1 MTIRVRSGLMAT
13 LLCVTSMV
21 TISAFGQAS
30 APDAPDAPA
39 PQSGASAQPPAQAPA
54 GQPGQ
59 AAGQAG
65 QPAGQAGQ
73 PAAPAQ
79 LQPMPPPDPANFT
92 AATPTKET
100 VEAFLRASWGYDEN
114 RIFQVQAIQT
124 TQVQG
129 ISRVTV
135 LVEEKGTQQAQ
146 PSVLAFLTLPDGK
159 HLIAND
165 EVLPFGAH
173 PFDNY
178 RESLMR
184 DAKGP
189 SRGPANA
196 PLQLVEFADFE
207 CPHCKEAQPIIERLL
222 KDYPQA
228 HYVSQAY
235 PLRSVHSEA
244 EKAAENGVCVAKIG
258 GNDAFFKYSDAV
270 YANQAQ
276 LTPDGSAQALASAVT
291 ASGVDAA
298 KVKACVAEPSTKA
311 AVDASLQAGQEV
323 GVNQTPTLF
332 VNGRMLP
339 LGGFPYDQLK
349 KIIDYDMKQGAGK

>member
-1 MTIRVRSGLMAT
+1 MTMRLRSHLIAGL
-13 LLCVTSMV
+13 LSVTFLV
-21 TISAFGQAS
+21 TIPAFSQAN
-30 APDAPDAPA
+30 PPDAPA
-39 PQSGASAQPPAQAPA
+39 AQSGAPPQSPS
-54 GQPGQ
+54 PS
-59 AAGQAG
+59 
-65 QPAGQAGQ
+65 
-73 PAAPAQ
+73 AAPAQ

-92 AATPTKET
+92 AASPAKET
-100 VEAFLRASWGYDEN
+100 VAAFLRASWGYDEN
-114 RIFQVQAIQT
+114 RISQVQAIQP

-135 LVEEKGTQQAQ
+135 LVEEKGSQQTQ
-146 PSVLAFLTLPDGK
+146 PSVLSFLTLPDGK

-165 EVLPFGAH
+165 EILPFGVR

-178 RESLMR
+178 REILER

-189 SRGPANA
+189 SRGQANA
-196 PLQLVEFADFE
+196 PLQLVEFSDFQ
-207 CPHCKEAQPIIERLL
+207 CPHCKEAQPTVEQLL

-228 HYVSQAY
+228 HFVSQVF
-235 PLRSVHSEA
+235 PLRNVHSEA

-258 GNDAFFKYSDAV
+258 GNDAFFKYTDAV

-276 LTPDGSAQALASAVT
+276 LTPEGSAGALASAVK
-291 ASGVDAA
+291 AAGVDQA
-298 KVKACVAEPSTKA
+298 KVTACVADPSTKA
-311 AVDASLQAGQEV
+311 TVDASLKVGDEV

-349 KIIDYDMKQGAGK
+349 KIVDYDLSQAAAK

>member
-1 MTIRVRSGLMAT
+1 MTMRLRSHLIAGL
-13 LLCVTSMV
+13 LSVTFLV
-21 TISAFGQAS
+21 TIPAFSQAN
-30 APDAPDAPA
+30 PPDAPA
-39 PQSGASAQPPAQAPA
+39 AQSGAPPQSPS
-54 GQPGQ
+54 PS
-59 AAGQAG
+59 
-65 QPAGQAGQ
+65 
-73 PAAPAQ
+73 AAPAQ

-92 AATPTKET
+92 AASPAKET
-100 VEAFLRASWGYDEN
+100 VAAFLRASWGYDEN
-114 RIFQVQAIQT
+114 RISQVQAIQP

-135 LVEEKGTQQAQ
+135 LVEEKGSQQTQ
-146 PSVLAFLTLPDGK
+146 PSVLSFLTLPDGK

-165 EVLPFGAH
+165 EILPFGVR

-178 RESLMR
+178 REILER

-189 SRGPANA
+189 SRGQANA
-196 PLQLVEFADFE
+196 PLQLVEFSDFQ
-207 CPHCKEAQPIIERLL
+207 CPHCKEAQPTVEQLL

-228 HYVSQAY
+228 HFVSQVF
-235 PLRSVHSEA
+235 PLRNVHSEA

-258 GNDAFFKYSDAV
+258 GNDAFFKYTDAV

-276 LTPDGSAQALASAVT
+276 LTPEGSAGALASAVK
-291 ASGVDAA
+291 AAGVDQA
-298 KVKACVAEPSTKA
+298 KVTACVADPSTKA
-311 AVDASLQAGQEV
+311 AVDASLKVGDEV

-349 KIIDYDMKQGAGK
+349 KIVDYDLSQAAAK

>member
-1 MTIRVRSGLMAT
+1 MCLRSHLIAGL
-13 LLCVTSMV
+13 LSVTFIV
-21 TISAFGQAS
+21 TIPAFSQAN
-30 APDAPDAPA
+30 PPDAPA
-39 PQSGASAQPPAQAPA
+39 AQTGGPAQSPS
-54 GQPGQ
+54 PS
-59 AAGQAG
+59 
-65 QPAGQAGQ
+65 
-73 PAAPAQ
+73 AAPAQ

-92 AATPTKET
+92 AASPTKET
-100 VEAFLRASWGYDEN
+100 VAAFLRASWGYDEN
-114 RIFQVQAIQT
+114 RIAQVQAIQP

-135 LVEEKGTQQAQ
+135 LVEEKGSQQTQ
-146 PSVLAFLTLPDGK
+146 PSVLSFLTLPDGK

-165 EVLPFGAH
+165 EILPFGAH

-178 RESLMR
+178 REILER

-196 PLQLVEFADFE
+196 PLQLVEFSDFQ
-207 CPHCKEAQPIIERLL
+207 CPHCKEAQPTVDRLL

-228 HYVSQAY
+228 HFVSQVF
-235 PLRSVHSEA
+235 PLRTIHSEA

-258 GNDAFFKYSDAV
+258 GNDAFFKYTDAV

-276 LTPDGSAQALASAVT
+276 LTPEGSAQALASAVK
-291 ASGVDAA
+291 AAGVDEA
-298 KVKACVAEPSTKA
+298 KVTACVAEPSTKA
-311 AVDASLQAGQEV
+311 AVDASLKVGDEV

-349 KIIDYDMKQGAGK
+349 KIVDYDLSQGAAK